1 MIKRINGQIVAKG
14 IGGGKALVTHQPLS
28 FLGDVNPKDGR
39 IQDPKQEVY
48 GESIVGKVLVFPQ
61 GKGSTVGSYVMYQLK
76 KNGKAPAAIVN
87 VSSETIVAVGAIIS
101 NIPLIHKLEVDPFR
115 AIKSGSNVLVN
126 CIEGFVEVE
135 T

>member
-1 MIKRINGQIVAKG
+1 MIKKINGQIVAKG
-14 IGGGKALVTHQPLS
+14 IGNGKALVTHQSLS
-28 FLGDVNPKDGR
+28 FLGDVNPKDGL

-48 GESIVGKVLVFPQ
+48 GESIAGKVLVFPQ

-76 KNGKAPAAIVN
+76 RNGKAPTAIIN

-101 NIPLIHKLEVDPFR
+101 NIPLIHKLEVDPLR

>member
-1 MIKRINGQIVAKG
+1 MIERINGQIVAKG
-14 IGGGKALVTHQPLS
+14 IGDGKALVTRQPIS
-28 FLGDVNPKDGR
+28 FLGDVNAKDGL
-39 IQDPKQEVY
+39 IQDPKQEIY
-48 GESIVGKVLVFPQ
+48 GESIAGKVLVFPR

-76 KNGKAPAAIVN
+76 RNGTAPAAIIN

-115 AIKSGSNVLVN
+115 AIMSESNVFVN